1 MNKIEALK
9 GIIEELKFRNDV
21 LQDAFEDTLIEHSNL
36 LDAFMDLE
44 EERDKLKEECE
55 KLRKENKVLR
65 DIITKHLM

>member
-1 MNKIEALK
+1 MNKIEILK

-44 EERDKLKEECE
+44 EESDKLKRECE
-55 KLRKENKVLR
+55 KLRKENEVLR

>member
-1 MNKIEALK
+1 MNKIEILK

-36 LDAFMDLE
+36 LDTFMDLE
-44 EERDKLKEECE
+44 EERDKLKGECE
-55 KLRKENKVLR
+55 KLRKENEVLR

>member
-1 MNKIEALK
+1 MNKIEILK

-21 LQDAFEDTLIEHSNL
+21 LQETFEDTLIEHSNL

-44 EERDKLKEECE
+44 EERDKLKRECE
-55 KLRKENKVLR
+55 KLRKENEVLR

>member
-1 MNKIEALK
+1 MNKIGVLK

-36 LDAFMDLE
+36 LDAFIDLE